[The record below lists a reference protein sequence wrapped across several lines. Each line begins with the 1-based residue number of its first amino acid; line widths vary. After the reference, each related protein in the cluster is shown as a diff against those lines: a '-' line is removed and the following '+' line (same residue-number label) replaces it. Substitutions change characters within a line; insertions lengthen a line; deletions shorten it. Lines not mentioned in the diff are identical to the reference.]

1 MRILVVG
8 GAGYIGSHMVRYLM
22 DREHEVTVFDN
33 LSTGHRDA
41 VGDAEFVE
49 GDLAN
54 AEQID
59 EVLRSAA
66 FDGVMHFASSIQV
79 GESVSDPA
87 KYYRNNVTNTQ
98 NLMDA
103 MVATQTNYFVFSSTA
118 AIFGNPE
125 YVPMDEAHPKAPINP
140 YGRTK
145 LMVEQMLDDY
155 DRAYGLKSVRL
166 RYFNAAG
173 AHPSGALGE
182 RHEPETHLIP
192 LILQAAT
199 GQRDHIKVFGD
210 QYDTPDGT
218 CVRDYIHICDLAEAH
233 DLALKRLIENRQ
245 TTSYNLGNGQG
256 FSVSQVIDVAKSVSG
271 VDFSVVQA
279 AAREGD
285 PAVLIADA
293 QRARDELGWSPQ
305 YGALE
310 TIIDHAWRFERARY
324 GRP

>member
-1 MRILVVG
+1 
-8 GAGYIGSHMVRYLM
+8 
-22 DREHEVTVFDN
+22 
-33 LSTGHRDA
+33 
-41 VGDAEFVE
+41 
-49 GDLAN
+49 
-54 AEQID
+54 
-59 EVLRSAA
+59 
-66 FDGVMHFASSIQV
+66 
-79 GESVSDPA
+79 
-87 KYYRNNVTNTQ
+87 
-98 NLMDA
+98 

-256 FSVSQVIDVAKSVSG
+256 FSVRQVIDVAKSVSG

-279 AAREGD
+279 EAREGD

>member
-1 MRILVVG
+1 M
-8 GAGYIGSHMVRYLM
+8 
-22 DREHEVTVFDN
+22 
-33 LSTGHRDA
+33 
-41 VGDAEFVE
+41 
-49 GDLAN
+49 
-54 AEQID
+54 
-59 EVLRSAA
+59 
-66 FDGVMHFASSIQV
+66 
-79 GESVSDPA
+79 
-87 KYYRNNVTNTQ
+87 
-98 NLMDA
+98 
-103 MVATQTNYFVFSSTA
+103 
-118 AIFGNPE
+118 
-125 YVPMDEAHPKAPINP
+125 
-140 YGRTK
+140 
-145 LMVEQMLDDY
+145 
-155 DRAYGLKSVRL
+155 RL

-256 FSVSQVIDVAKSVSG
+256 FSVRQVIDVAKSVSG